1 VTGILL
7 PVVLVIAGLLAAVS
21 AYRGIR
27 RGGARFYTLEREAI
41 LRRAGLSLMVSV
53 ALFLAAAAL
62 LFYQRQQYL
71 ETLFPPEPDAAL
83 TPGEQPTITPTFFL
97 ESAPPSPTVGT
108 PQPTPSA
115 TPMICRGVVEG
126 TSGNGLTLRDAPSGA
141 EIQILAEGALLT
153 VLDDPPTEANGT
165 IWRKIRAVGGDEGWV
180 AEDYI
185 TIRAPC
191 GGAPA
196 AGDTTE

>member
-1 VTGILL
+1 VTGIFL
-7 PVVLVIAGLLAAVS
+7 PVVLVIAGLLAAV
-21 AYRGIR
+21 ATYRGIR

-41 LRRAGLSLMVSV
+41 LRRAGLSLLVSV
-53 ALFLAAAAL
+53 AFFLAAAAL
-62 LFYQRQQYL
+62 LFYQRQQFL
-71 ETLFPPEPDAAL
+71 ETLFPPEPDAASV
-83 TPGEQPTITPTFFL
+83 PGEVPTITPTFFL

-115 TPMICRGVVEG
+115 TPTICRGIVEG
-126 TSGNGLTLRDAPSGA
+126 TSGNGLTLRDAPGGA
-141 EIQILAEGALLT
+141 EIQILPEGALLT
-153 VLDDPPTEANGT
+153 VLEDAPTEANGT

-191 GGAPA
+191 GADP